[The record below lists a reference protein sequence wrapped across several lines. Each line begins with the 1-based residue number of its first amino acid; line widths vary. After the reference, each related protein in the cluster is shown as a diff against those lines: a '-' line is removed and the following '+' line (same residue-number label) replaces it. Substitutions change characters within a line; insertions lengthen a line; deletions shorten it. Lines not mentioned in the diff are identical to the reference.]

1 MLFKK
6 FALLEKKM
14 INNEIF
20 ESILQN
26 DSNEIFNNER
36 YFVFRD
42 IIFQMIKVFFKDKTV
57 TKKLQVKNN
66 FNFNLTIKGHSFRK
80 RN

>member
-1 MLFKK
+1 MPYYFFYKK
-6 FALLEKKM
+6 VFILKTLALLEKKI
-14 INNEIF
+14 INNETF

-42 IIFQMIKVFFKDKTV
+42 IIFQMIKVFFKDKNV
-57 TKKLQVKNN
+57 TKKLQVKKT
-66 FNFNLTIKGHSFRK
+66 FKLLS
-80 RN
+80 